1 MIMPD
6 VLNQQLTSE
15 TSMLLTFRLPAQLL
29 WFRGHFPSSPI
40 LPGVT
45 QVNWVMNYA
54 ETILG
59 MNKAFAGMEVVKFQR
74 PLLPEETVDLHI
86 DWLREKNRLVFR
98 YSVGDAVAS
107 SGKITL
113 CP

>member
-1 MIMPD
+1 MILPQ
-6 VLNQQLTSE
+6 VLNQQLVSDTRL
-15 TSMLLTFRLPAQLL
+15 LLTFRLSADLF
-29 WFRGHFPSSPI
+29 WFKGHFPLSPI

-45 QVNWVMNYA
+45 QVNWAMGYA
-54 ETILG
+54 EELLG
-59 MNKAFAGMEVVKFQR
+59 LDKAFSGMEVVKFQR

-86 DWLREKNRLVFR
+86 DWLKEKNRLVFR